1 LSLNNP
7 NMSDLPALHLFEE
20 IQGLSNST
28 DFYNY
33 NKEDPNKTWSLYDED
48 CCKTSTFWNSS
59 NNQNNN
65 SSSFSG
71 KSSPTR
77 DTWDP
82 MLYNINLTTYLELTM
97 DEDVQIRPQPV
108 LETPITPL
116 PGVEEL
122 QVFLSVG
129 QTVSEHVRVRQNSVV
144 KDQECRYHVQQMEI
158 PDREHSGPSA
168 NLQKVK

>member
-1 LSLNNP
+1 
-7 NMSDLPALHLFEE
+7 MSDLPALQLFEE

-48 CCKTSTFWNSS
+48 CCLDSKTSTFWNS
-59 NNQNNN
+59 NQNNNN

-82 MLYNINLTTYLELTM
+82 MLYNINLTTYLELNM
-97 DEDVQIRPQPV
+97 DEDVQVRKQPV

-116 PGVEEL
+116 PGVEDL
-122 QVFLSVG
+122 HVFLSVNH
-129 QTVSEHVRVRQNSVV
+129 SLAEHARVRQNSL
-144 KDQECRYHVQQMEI
+144 KEQEARQHLQHVDSLQ
-158 PDREHSGPSA
+158 DRDLSCLSGC
-168 NLQKVK
+168 LQKVK

>member
-1 LSLNNP
+1 
-7 NMSDLPALHLFEE
+7 
-20 IQGLSNST
+20 
-28 DFYNY
+28 
-33 NKEDPNKTWSLYDED
+33 
-48 CCKTSTFWNSS
+48 
-59 NNQNNN
+59 
-65 SSSFSG
+65 
-71 KSSPTR
+71 
-77 DTWDP
+77 
-82 MLYNINLTTYLELTM
+82 M

>member
-1 LSLNNP
+1 
-7 NMSDLPALHLFEE
+7 MSDLPALHLFEE

-28 DFYNY
+28 DFYSY

-48 CCKTSTFWNSS
+48 CCLDSKTSTFWNSS

-65 SSSFSG
+65 NTSSFSG

-82 MLYNINLTTYLELTM
+82 MLYNINLTTYLDLNM
-97 DEDVQIRPQPV
+97 DEDVQVRKQPM

-116 PGVEEL
+116 PGMEDL
-122 QVFLSVG
+122 QVFLSVSHSL
-129 QTVSEHVRVRQNSVV
+129 SEHVRVRQNSV
-144 KDQECRYHVQQMEI
+144 KEHYCHVENI
-158 PDREHSGPSA
+158 SDRELSG

>member
-1 LSLNNP
+1 
-7 NMSDLPALHLFEE
+7 MSDLPALQLFEE
-20 IQGLSNST
+20 IQGLSNSA

-48 CCKTSTFWNSS
+48 CSKASSFWNSS

-65 SSSFSG
+65 SPSSFSG

-82 MLYNINLTTYLELTM
+82 MLYNINLTTYLELNM
-97 DEDVQIRPQPV
+97 DEDVQVRKQPV

-116 PGVEEL
+116 EHEEL
-122 QVFLSVG
+122 QVFLSVSHSV
-129 QTVSEHVRVRQNSVV
+129 QEQARVRQNSM
-144 KDQECRYHVQQMEI
+144 KEQEARCHLQYLDCLS
-158 PDREHSGPSA
+158 DREQSGLSG